1 MDDLNDSLE
10 GLFGGGEAR
19 PAPRLPDHYVSPV
32 ERVMRAAQT
41 YSEPCGKCHGTG
53 EFVGYSGRR
62 FGPCFACKGRGK
74 HEFKTSPEV
83 RSKRNAQAAAKR
95 MLKAVEKA
103 QELEAWKAEHA
114 DEVAWLEA
122 TAARQQ
128 RASNPWGF
136 PGDLLAK
143 LHQYGSLT
151 EGQLAA
157 VRKFM
162 LRDAERAAEREAAKA
177 AAPTVDASKI
187 EEAFAKVREA
197 AREDGEGVKWLKV
210 WVGEIKFLDAPASNG
225 YAAAILVR
233 KGDRKLGAIRGGKWE
248 RNRFQCDDA
257 TDKEVVEAIADPA
270 GVARAY
276 GQRTGTCC
284 VCARELTNAD
294 SRAAGI
300 GPICAERWGF

>member
-10 GLFGGGEAR
+10 GLFSGGEAR
-19 PAPRLPDHYVSPV
+19 PAPQLPAGYVGPV
-32 ERVMRAAQT
+32 ERVMRAAKT

-74 HEFKTSPEV
+74 FEFKTSPEQ
-83 RSKRNAQAAAKR
+83 RRANRENAAARKQR
-95 MLKAVEKA
+95 
-103 QELEAWKAEHA
+103 
-114 DEVAWLEA
+114 
-122 TAARQQ
+122 RQQ
-128 RASNPWGF
+128 ETLDEFAVNF
-136 PGDLLAK
+136 PAEWAWMNAK
-143 LHQYGSLT
+143 AGSFDFARSMLDALTKWGSLT
-151 EGQLAA
+151 AGQLVAIQ
-157 VRKFM
+157 KCIQ
-162 LRDAERAAEREAAKA
+162 RDKERAAEREAAKA

-187 EEAFAKVREA
+187 AQAFARLRSDA
-197 AREDGEGVKWLKV
+197 AADGEGVKWLKV

-257 TDKEVVEAIADPA
+257 TNDEVIAAITDPG